1 VFNVRT
7 TTSLLPRQQM
17 ATVPPERTS
26 STGAAS
32 RGHLW
37 DLQETRRYSVPPTNM
52 LAFSEYL
59 QHNNWSIK
67 SFDNKQLK
75 AVGATTPNVNWKAR
89 LYYSWTQES
98 PNSYLVH
105 LRSAAKWKPVTSL
118 VVGVLTAGIGWIVG
132 AATFTGHIVQAEKEF
147 NQMWGE
153 IERSIGA
160 NLGVVNQQGF
170 GLHNPS
176 IPQEYQQELQRQ
188 QQLQQQQAAG
198 GSYMPAPGVQQP
210 VQLAQPVS
218 NVPQSMQSTA
228 TTFPP
233 AVQQT
238 IVPPTVSQ
246 TAQQV
251 LPMEKMPTAGASVGG
266 EEVQQVYFEQ
276 VTQTTTK

>member
-1 VFNVRT
+1 MT
-7 TTSLLPRQQM
+7 
-17 ATVPPERTS
+17 TVPPERTS
-26 STGAAS
+26 ATGVAS

-37 DLQETRRYSVPPTNM
+37 DLQETRRYNVPPANM

-59 QHNNWSIK
+59 QQNNWSIK

-118 VVGVLTAGIGWIVG
+118 VVGVLTAGIGWVVG
-132 AATFTGHIVQAEKEF
+132 AATFTGYIVQAEKEF

-160 NLGVVNQQGF
+160 NIGVVNQQGF
-170 GLHNPS
+170 GLYNPA
-176 IPQEYQQELQRQ
+176 IPQEYQQELQAQQQQ

-198 GSYMPAPGVQQP
+198 GSYMPAPGFQQP
-210 VQLAQPVS
+210 QLAQPVS

-228 TTFPP
+228 TTLPP
-233 AVQQT
+233 AIQQP

-246 TAQQV
+246 TAQHP
-251 LPMEKMPTAGASVGG
+251 LPMEKMPMAATNVGG

-276 VTQTTTK
+276 VTQTTAK

>member
-1 VFNVRT
+1 MST
-7 TTSLLPRQQM
+7 I
-17 ATVPPERTS
+17 PPERTS
-26 STGAAS
+26 STGMSS

-37 DLQETRRYSVPPTNM
+37 DLQETRRYNVPPNI

-59 QHNNWSIK
+59 QQNNWSIK

-89 LYYSWTQES
+89 VYYSWTQES
-98 PNSYLVH
+98 PNSYLVR
-105 LRSAAKWKPVTSL
+105 LRSAAKWKPVSSL
-118 VVGVLTAGIGWIVG
+118 VVGVLTAGIGLVVG
-132 AATFTGHIVQAEKEF
+132 AATFTGYIVQAEKEF

-160 NLGVVNQQGF
+160 NLGIVNQQGF
-170 GLHNPS
+170 GLYNPA

-188 QQLQQQQAAG
+188 QQLQQQAAG
-198 GSYMPAPGVQQP
+198 GSYMPASGIQQP
-210 VQLAQPVS
+210 AQLAQPFS

-233 AVQQT
+233 AVQQS
-238 IVPPTVSQ
+238 IIPPTVSQ
-246 TAQQV
+246 TAQHP
-251 LPMEKMPTAGASVGG
+251 LSMEKMPMAATNVGG